1 MSILAQESLRCLD
14 HKNFGEI
21 AESIENM
28 DEYDAKIKALAEK
41 NIKKESEKAI
51 DFLFADNL
59 VGHYLNFMLLF
70 GFLALQGTQP
80 AVAASDF
87 ASGLLSSPYFA
98 DLGDISTG
106 FASVRKI
113 SL

>member
-1 MSILAQESLRCLD
+1 MSTQESLRYIDCDNCREITESTQIMDD
-14 HKNFGEI
+14 HVALSKAFAKNLGTT
-21 AESIENM
+21 
-28 DEYDAKIKALAEK
+28 
-41 NIKKESEKAI
+41 SEKAI
-51 DFLFADNL
+51 DFLFSDHS
-59 VGHYLNFMLLF
+59 VGRYLKLLMLF
-70 GFLALQGTQP
+70 GCLTLQGSQP

-87 ASGLLSSPYFA
+87 TFPYLQ